1 MTNQIFPLKLHITQV
16 EETLFSIATKYK
28 VTQDELLSLNPSLR
42 NSKIIFPGSPI
53 NVPHVIEEERH
64 AIEEENFF
72 AYNLIDIIYMIKETL
87 LAKIQ
92 ETDYLKILKDE
103 TNNFIKLILE
113 QSKTLKKEK
122 LLEKAYT
129 FFENIFLSLIEFV
142 DILKSKSEEN
152 IKNFQIELNELFKN
166 IEQETKEIQSL
177 KSISYFVKNI
187 YKFWQLYILKLLTKN
202 FKDAQEIFYQILQ
215 KCKNVQQEKKPS
227 EQ

>member
-1 MTNQIFPLKLHITQV
+1 M
-16 EETLFSIATKYK
+16 
-28 VTQDELLSLNPSLR
+28 
-42 NSKIIFPGSPI
+42 
-53 NVPHVIEEERH
+53 
-64 AIEEENFF
+64 
-72 AYNLIDIIYMIKETL
+72 
-87 LAKIQ
+87 
-92 ETDYLKILKDE
+92 
-103 TNNFIKLILE
+103 
-113 QSKTLKKEK
+113 
-122 LLEKAYT
+122 EKAYT